1 MRAVFQL
8 KNLSLYYGDTP
19 VLEGVNLSIYEK
31 RILCVIGPSG
41 AGKSSFLRTL
51 NRMNDLIPSFRL
63 SGSVLF
69 ENQEIYKN
77 GVDVSQIRRRVGMV
91 FQKPCMFPTSI
102 LENLL
107 FGIKRLRGKGKKDLW
122 GMAEEKLKEVSLW
135 EHVKDRLHQ
144 PAETLSQGQQQR
156 LAIGRALTMEP
167 SVLLLDEPTASLDVH
182 LAYDIEKL
190 LKGLKNKMTVIM
202 VTHNLEQVKRTA
214 DDIIVMDN
222 GKIHETGVAKT
233 VLQEKSEE
241 TKSWGLTLE
250 EVYRN

>member
-69 ENQEIYKN
+69 ENQEIYNN
-77 GVDVSQIRRRVGMV
+77 GVDVSRIRRRVGMV

-107 FGIKRLRGKGKKDLW
+107 FGIKCLGGKGRKDLLEI
-122 GMAEEKLKEVSLW
+122 AEEKLKEVSLW

-156 LAIGRALTMEP
+156 LSIGRALTMEP
-167 SVLLLDEPTASLDVH
+167 SVLLLDEPTASLDAH
-182 LAYDIEKL
+182 LAQAIEKL
-190 LKGLKNKMTVIM
+190 VKGLRNKMTVVM
-202 VTHNLEQVKRTA
+202 VTHNLEAVKRTA

-222 GKIHETGVAKT
+222 GKICETGAAKT
-233 VLQEKSEE
+233 IFQEKSEE
-241 TKSWGLTLE
+241 IKSWGLKLE